1 MANLV
6 TAPQPEDEKIEAQHA
21 KGRLTAH
28 ERIELLCDE
37 GSFEAFP
44 GDMSQVDMSVV
55 TGRGTIHG
63 RPVFVFAKDHT
74 IFSGALS
81 AAHAGK
87 IVALQKQAIAA
98 RAPLIGLFDSGGM
111 RFEDGTATLSGYGDM
126 IRHHVEASGVIP
138 QISGIMGP
146 CIGADAFAANMAD
159 VIFMVAETSA
169 LCVTGPEITNR
180 LTGEGQTLQALGG
193 STLHMEASGL
203 ADAVFNDDIAALS
216 HLRRFIDFLPSSNAD
231 HALVRPSFDQSDRIE
246 PSLDTLVPIEAATP
260 YDVEE
265 LIVKI
270 ADEGDFFELQEAYA
284 ANLVTGF
291 ARLQG
296 CTAGVIANQPLVLG
310 GVLDSNAM
318 RKAARFVRLC
328 GSFNIPLV
336 TLVDVPGFLPGLAQ
350 EEAGIAAEGAQLL
363 SAYAKAR
370 VPKVTIILG
379 QAYGAASV
387 MMGSK
392 QLGADAVF
400 AWPSA
405 RMGLMKTEG
414 AGLSA
419 EEAPAQGAIDAIVE
433 PSRSRIH
440 ILAALSALREN

>member
-6 TAPQPEDEKIEAQHA
+6 TAAQLEDEKIEAQHA
-21 KGRLTAH
+21 RGRLTAR

-37 GSFEAFP
+37 GSSEAFL
-44 GDMSQVDMSVV
+44 GDKSVV

-63 RPVFVFAKDHT
+63 RPVFVFAKDQT

-81 AAHAGK
+81 PAHAEK
-87 IVALQKQAIAA
+87 IVALQKQAITA
-98 RAPLIGLFDSGGM
+98 RAPLIGLFDSDGM
-111 RFEDGTATLSGYGDM
+111 SLQDGMAALAGYGE
-126 IRHHVEASGVIP
+126 IITHYVEASGTIP
-138 QISGIMGP
+138 QISVIMGP

-169 LCVTGPEITNR
+169 LCVTGPEIANR
-180 LTGEGQTLQALGG
+180 LTGEDLTLQALGG
-193 STLHMEASGL
+193 STLHMETSGL
-203 ADAVFNDDIAALS
+203 ADAAFDDDIAALS
-216 HLRRFIDFLPSSNAD
+216 QLRRFIDFLPSSNLD
-231 HALVRPSFDQSDRIE
+231 HALERPSFDRSDRIE

-260 YDVEE
+260 YDVKE
-265 LIVKI
+265 LILKI

-284 ANLVTGF
+284 ANLVVGF
-291 ARLQG
+291 ARLEG
-296 CTAGVIANQPLVLG
+296 RTIGVISNQPLVLG
-310 GVLDSNAM
+310 GVLDRDAAQ
-318 RKAARFVRLC
+318 KAARFVRFC

-350 EEAGIAAEGAQLL
+350 EEAGIAQEGAKLL

-370 VPKVTIILG
+370 VPKVTVILG

-392 QLGADAVF
+392 QLGANTVL

-405 RMGLMKTEG
+405 RIGLMKTEG
-414 AGLSA
+414 ASLSV
-419 EEAPAQGAIDAIVE
+419 EEARAKGLVDAIIE
-433 PSRSRIH
+433 PSRTRIH
-440 ILAALSALREN
+440 ILAALSASRDKT